1 MVKKAPNLKPDP
13 WEHELTIQRRFQ
25 INASWSMQ
33 TLLART
39 SFGARCMACKRDFK
53 TVKAL
58 IEHRS
63 RFAHA
68 AIEDAVCLSNEL
80 NEARKEIR

>member
-1 MVKKAPNLKPDP
+1 MVKKAPNPKPDP
-13 WEHELTIQRRFQ
+13 WEHELSVRRRFK

-33 TLLART
+33 TLIVRT
-39 SFGARCMACKRDFK
+39 SFGARCTACKRDFK
-53 TVKAL
+53 TIRAL

-80 NEARKEIR
+80 DEANKRNL